1 MRRSGSRHYGV
12 MEVQLLEAALVAY
25 LVAAAGFG
33 YHLLRAQEG
42 PRRIAM
48 AALGLA
54 FVAHG
59 ASIVVRS
66 LDGGYVAVTTEH
78 EALSYFAWLIVGVYL
93 GVQLRYRLPAV
104 GAIIAPVAFVATLTA
119 FALTTGVRELPPNLR
134 SAWLP
139 VHVTLAFLGNAVLGL
154 AFCVSVVYLFRER
167 LLKERRV
174 GGPLGG
180 LPSLESLDRLNY
192 QALVYGFPLLT
203 LGIITGALWG
213 KMSWGRF
220 WSWEER
226 EVFSLVTWLLY
237 AGLLQAR
244 LVVGWRGRRAAW
256 LTIVGFAVVLISF
269 MSGQVLFPGKHHG
282 SFD

>member
-1 MRRSGSRHYGV
+1 
-12 MEVQLLEAALVAY
+12 METQLLKIALVAY
-25 LVAAAGFG
+25 LIGAGGFG
-33 YHLLRAQEG
+33 FYLLRSREVS
-42 PRRIAM
+42 RKIAT
-48 AALGLA
+48 AALLVA

-59 ASIVVRS
+59 VSILARS
-66 LDGGYVAVTTEH
+66 VAAGYVAVTTEY
-78 EALSYFAWLIVGVYL
+78 EALSYFAWLVVGVYL
-93 GVQLRYRLPAV
+93 AAQLRYRLPAV
-104 GAIIAPVAFVATLTA
+104 GAIVAPLAFVATLSA
-119 FALTTGVRELPPNLR
+119 FAFYTGARELPPNLR

-154 AFCVSVVYLFRER
+154 AFCVSLVYLFHER
-167 LLKERRV
+167 QLKERRI
-174 GGPLGG
+174 GALRSR

-203 LGIITGALWG
+203 LGIVTGALWG

-226 EVFSLVTWLLY
+226 EIFSLVTWLLY

-244 LVVGWRGRRAAW
+244 LVVGWRGRRAATV
-256 LTIVGFAVVLISF
+256 TIVGFAVVMISF
-269 MSGQVLFPGKHHG
+269 IFGHVLFPGKHHG

>member
-1 MRRSGSRHYGV
+1 
-12 MEVQLLEAALVAY
+12 MEIQLLKVALLAY
-25 LVAAAGFG
+25 LVGAGGFG
-33 YHLLRAQEG
+33 HYLLRWRESS
-42 PRRIAM
+42 RTVAM
-48 AALGLA
+48 AALIVA

-59 ASIVVRS
+59 ISIGARS
-66 LDGGYVAVTTEH
+66 FAGGHVAVTTEY
-78 EALSYFAWLIVGVYL
+78 EALSYFAWLVVGVYL
-93 GVQLRYRLPAV
+93 GAQLRYRLPAV
-104 GAIIAPVAFVATLTA
+104 GAIVAPLAFVATLAA
-119 FALTTGVRELPPNLR
+119 FALTTGVRELPPNLQ

-154 AFCVSVVYLFRER
+154 AFCVSLVYLLHER

-174 GGPLGG
+174 GGLLTR

-203 LGIITGALWG
+203 LGILSGALWSN
-213 KMSWGRF
+213 MSWGRF

-244 LVVGWRGRRAAW
+244 LVVGWRGRRAAR

-269 MSGQVLFPGKHHG
+269 MFGHVFFPGKHHG